1 MNPFMEIAIAVLLVI
16 VAILF
21 TPFWFGLL
29 EWFWDK
35 QADFIRAMRR
45 PKEPK

>member
-1 MNPFMEIAIAVLLVI
+1 MTPPMVLAIAALLVI

-35 QADFIRAMRR
+35 QSDLIRKMRR
-45 PKEPK
+45 PKGPK

>member
-1 MNPFMEIAIAVLLVI
+1 MTPPLVIVISFLLVI

-35 QADFIRAMRR
+35 QSDFIRKMRK